1 MAKIVCHGPPG
12 RGCTPCHT
20 GPCSGGGAAAGGEL
34 VRRQR
39 EQGKCAHDPL
49 SWFLREGTDGEVRVS
64 GGQFE

>member
-1 MAKIVCHGPPG
+1 MPHRAMQ
-12 RGCTPCHT
+12 R
-20 GPCSGGGAAAGGEL
+20 GGAAVGRGEL

>member
-1 MAKIVCHGPPG
+1 MPHRAMQ
-12 RGCTPCHT
+12 R
-20 GPCSGGGAAAGGEL
+20 GGAAAGVGGL